1 MRSTLI
7 MLVLVVVLA
16 VALLT
21 ITQVIDA
28 ILLYVEIRN
37 ENYEVFLSETAD
49 CYLTEKV
56 QSGSAVPEKL
66 VYDCNGA
73 ILIWQK

>member
-1 MRSTLI
+1 
-7 MLVLVVVLA
+7 MLVLVVALA
-16 VALLT
+16 VTLLT
-21 ITQVIDA
+21 VTQVIDA

-37 ENYEVFLSETAD
+37 ENYEVFLSETTD
-49 CYLTEKV
+49 CHLTEKI

-66 VYDCNGA
+66 VYNCNGA